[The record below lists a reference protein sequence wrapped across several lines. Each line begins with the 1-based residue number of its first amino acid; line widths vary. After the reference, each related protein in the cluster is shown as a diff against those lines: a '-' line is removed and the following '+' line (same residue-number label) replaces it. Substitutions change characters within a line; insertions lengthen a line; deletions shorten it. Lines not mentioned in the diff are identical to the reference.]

1 MFRERDPQVSL
12 WQSEFLVPPK
22 KARRLER
29 SWAEVFRNEALP
41 LIDEER
47 FAPMYCADNGRPNR
61 AVQTVLGVHLLKEM
75 FNLTDDEALEQL
87 EFNLLWH
94 HALRLDMEETHL
106 PQKTLHNFRVRLM
119 QHDGGRLAFQETT
132 ERIIQ
137 ALGIRTGKQRLDST
151 HIMSNIATLTRL
163 GLFCETMRLFLRAV
177 SQEHPELRRVVP
189 EGLVR
194 RYLKEEAEATDY
206 EDARSG
212 EGRRRLGVCAR
223 DLYRLVDGFR
233 GTAAAQLE
241 EYRLLERLLREQC
254 VVGNKRDGR
263 PGEGDDDAGEGA
275 VPITLRDPK
284 EVRSDSLQSPHDPEA
299 TYSGHKGKGY
309 EVQVAETCHA
319 ENATQLITHV
329 EVTPS
334 SGSDTD
340 VTVPLVDGLAERKV
354 RPDELF
360 ADTAYGS
367 GRNAF
372 EASRRG
378 RELVSPVAG
387 SAPGNSHEGE
397 GDGPPPLTGG
407 GLPDRRHRGAGHGVP
422 RRAPVRRGVRAG
434 GCAGAGRGPL
444 CQGNM
449 RALPLAVPLPG
460 EAGPA
465 CGGLRPQGG
474 PGEGEHRGAAAGRG
488 HRGVAQAVCHKGRDR
503 GDKLRAEARPRAWAL
518 AGARGPSGAACRLPE
533 GVGVQLQADGPCTPG
548 GDGKHGSAGGPDGTC
563 GRSRVRAPLHN
574 FHRAP

>member
-41 LIDEER
+41 LIDGER

-119 QHDGGRLAFQETT
+119 QHDGGRQAFQETT

-263 PGEGDDDAGEGA
+263 PGEGDDDAGERGGAHHPQGPEGGA
-275 VPITLRDPK
+275 VRFPAIAPRPGGHLQRAQRQG
-284 EVRSDSLQSPHDPEA
+284 VR
-299 TYSGHKGKGY
+299 G
-309 EVQVAETCHA
+309 
-319 ENATQLITHV
+319 
-329 EVTPS
+329 
-334 SGSDTD
+334 
-340 VTVPLVDGLAERKV
+340 
-354 RPDELF
+354 
-360 ADTAYGS
+360 
-367 GRNAF
+367 
-372 EASRRG
+372 
-378 RELVSPVAG
+378 
-387 SAPGNSHEGE
+387 
-397 GDGPPPLTGG
+397 TGG
-407 GLPDRRHRGAGHGVP
+407 GDLPCGERHPVDHSCRGDPIQRERHR
-422 RRAPVRRGVRAG
+422 RD
-434 GCAGAGRGPL
+434 C
-444 CQGNM
+444 
-449 RALPLAVPLPG
+449 
-460 EAGPA
+460 
-465 CGGLRPQGG
+465 
-474 PGEGEHRGAAAGRG
+474 AAG
-488 HRGVAQAVCHKGRDR
+488 
-503 GDKLRAEARPRAWAL
+503 
-518 AGARGPSGAACRLPE
+518 
-533 GVGVQLQADGPCTPG
+533 
-548 GDGKHGSAGGPDGTC
+548 
-563 GRSRVRAPLHN
+563 
-574 FHRAP
+574 